1 MKQQIAIKD
10 NKCITDSVIT
20 LLLILILLSLC
31 VFNAIRN
38 IHGISMEIVYIG
50 FSLVLVFWFIK
61 ELKTLIMQIKLP
73 NELISIDNEHLYI
86 YTDKEN
92 IVNINDVTE
101 IKQGVVIRKLL
112 ANEASLIINTKNNSY
127 KVIYIKDIEKV
138 IEKLSTHLKVGE

>member
-1 MKQQIAIKD
+1 MKEQIAIKD
-10 NKCITDSVIT
+10 NKCITDSIVT
-20 LLLILILLSLC
+20 LLLIFILFSLC

-50 FSLVLVFWFIK
+50 FSLVLIFWFIK
-61 ELKTLIMQIKLP
+61 ELKTLIMQIKMP

-92 IVNINDVTE
+92 ILSINDVIE
-101 IKQGVVIRKLL
+101 VKKGVVIKKLL
-112 ANEASLIINTKNNSY
+112 ANEASLIINTENDSY

-138 IEKLSTHLKVGE
+138 IETLSVHLKVGE